1 MSDIASGRPLACCTV
16 MESQPTLPSESNAP
30 EPSTSVAED
39 LPELYRQILDLVAGL
54 ERMGARAEAARIRT
68 DATRAYSNAWDESA
82 RRVLTGLIA
91 RAGRVAA
98 APAHPR
104 GWLLRRRSVLAR

>member
-1 MSDIASGRPLACCTV
+1 
-16 MESQPTLPSESNAP
+16 MESRPTLPPETNVP
-30 EPSTSVAED
+30 EPSASVAED
-39 LPELYRQILDLVAGL
+39 LPELYREILDRVADL
-54 ERMGARAEAARIRT
+54 ERMGARPEAARIRA

-98 APAHPR
+98 APTHSR
-104 GWLLRRRSVLAR
+104 GWLLRRRSALAR